1 MHSIHS
7 KIQVIGIICLV
18 LLLYRSGGADAADSS
33 PPPLTEATDLGADA
47 TTARKEKKII
57 LLLISQ
63 TNCPYC
69 AVIKKEVLLPMNS
82 SGEYDDRLLIREL
95 FIDLENSV
103 LSFQGKMQKSRDFAY
118 GYGVTLTPTLL
129 FLGPDG
135 EELASRRVGVGNMEY
150 YHYLLDR
157 GIEEALLKLRRQL

>member
-1 MHSIHS
+1 
-7 KIQVIGIICLV
+7 
-18 LLLYRSGGADAADSS
+18 
-33 PPPLTEATDLGADA
+33 
-47 TTARKEKKII
+47 
-57 LLLISQ
+57 
-63 TNCPYC
+63 
-69 AVIKKEVLLPMNS
+69 
-82 SGEYDDRLLIREL
+82 
-95 FIDLENSV
+95 
-103 LSFQGKMQKSRDFAY
+103 MQKSRDFAY